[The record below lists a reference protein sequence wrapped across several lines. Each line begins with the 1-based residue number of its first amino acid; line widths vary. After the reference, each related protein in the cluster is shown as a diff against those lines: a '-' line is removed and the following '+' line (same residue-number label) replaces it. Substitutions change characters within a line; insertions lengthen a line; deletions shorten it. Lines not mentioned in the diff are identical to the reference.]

1 MAHIPQVL
9 DADATDPAFDEELEE
24 PMWEPGRME
33 HEQIE
38 RLISISRSVG
48 TFARALDKPSI
59 AKMGLVDAASLASRD
74 VTLLWAYHI
83 IHQG

>member
-1 MAHIPQVL
+1 MV
-9 DADATDPAFDEELEE
+9 F
-24 PMWEPGRME
+24 
-33 HEQIE
+33 

-83 IHQG
+83 IHKGTFEN

>member
-1 MAHIPQVL
+1 MTLFII
-9 DADATDPAFDEELEE
+9 FEFWLEV
-24 PMWEPGRME
+24 ME
-33 HEQIE
+33 VMNDF

-83 IHQG
+83 IHKGTYGSQLRSIIF